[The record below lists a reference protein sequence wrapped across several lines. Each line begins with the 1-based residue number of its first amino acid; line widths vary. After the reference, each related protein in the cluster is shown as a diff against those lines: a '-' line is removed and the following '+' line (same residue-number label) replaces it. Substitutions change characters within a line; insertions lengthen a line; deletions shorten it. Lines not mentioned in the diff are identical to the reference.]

1 MIQFNLLPHRAAL
14 RKFQQEQFNASV
26 VLTVVLG
33 GVTVL
38 TVYAWLI
45 SAIAVQESNI
55 AVLENQIKH
64 FEAQIAETKDLNA
77 QIDALL
83 ARQKALEE
91 MQADRNVPVRVLAEL
106 ANTLPQG
113 VTLTKLVQKDLELTL
128 EGRAQSHESLSQFL
142 ENLGKRGGWFSKP
155 ELLVS
160 EAQNFNPSG
169 KLAVPVFRFSAKV
182 TFLRAQGVSAPAT
195 LSKAASATSPAH
207 TTSTAAPL
215 GTPSF

>member
-14 RKFQQEQFNASV
+14 RKFQQEQFKAYV

-83 ARQKALEE
+83 AHQKALEE

-160 EAQNFNPSG
+160 
-169 KLAVPVFRFSAKV
+169 
-182 TFLRAQGVSAPAT
+182 
-195 LSKAASATSPAH
+195 
-207 TTSTAAPL
+207 
-215 GTPSF
+215 